1 MKNVNFKYSALW
13 LLLLAIVTSCVF
25 DEADPLVENT
35 APQDPVMVT
44 FKLDVMS
51 SAATKADDLHWYDAY
66 APKDP
71 GNEFENKIIAS
82 DLKIMAYSAEAD
94 GDFIKELPVVS
105 SMPVRNSEGK
115 ITHYTYSC
123 IFNAPIPQDANSNNR
138 PKFRFMVFANCINDD
153 YRLSYNKGIPEVGKL
168 TYDIP
173 DNIVGVLVNPLTGAL
188 ATDTD
193 KKKKLF
199 YFLKGTE
206 PHVDSEYVLDDVFN
220 IEKDNESNEI
230 IDNNENIE
238 INDNQVGNIEDQNIT
253 DNLSDDK
260 ENKQDD

>member
-1 MKNVNFKYSALW
+1 M
-13 LLLLAIVTSCVF
+13 
-25 DEADPLVENT
+25 
-35 APQDPVMVT
+35 
-44 FKLDVMS
+44 
-51 SAATKADDLHWYDAY
+51 
-66 APKDP
+66 
-71 GNEFENKIIAS
+71 
-82 DLKIMAYSAEAD
+82 
-94 GDFIKELPVVS
+94 
-105 SMPVRNSEGK
+105 EG
-115 ITHYTYSC
+115 YL
-123 IFNAPIPQDANSNNR
+123 SNNE
-138 PKFRFMVFANCINDD
+138 N
-153 YRLSYNKGIPEVGKL
+153 SW
-168 TYDIP
+168 YDIP